1 MKKICI
7 NNELLLKMQKQERK
21 NKIRWIAGVGL
32 MLVISIYS
40 YDTLSSIGKT
50 LNLEFVVGI
59 VYSWYI
65 LAMVYIVNKLIK
77 RLDFNEKFKII
88 SETPVLK
95 EIIDDEIKNGKTEI
109 SVDVEV
115 TKNEE

>member
-7 NNELLLKMQKQERK
+7 NNELLLKMQKQERR
-21 NKIRWIAGVGL
+21 NKIRWIGGVNL
-32 MLVISIYS
+32 MLAISIYS

-50 LNLEFVVGI
+50 LNLEFVVG
-59 VYSWYI
+59 
-65 LAMVYIVNKLIK
+65 MVYIVNKLIK

>member
-7 NNELLLKMQKQERK
+7 NNELLLKMQKQERR
-21 NKIRWIAGVGL
+21 NKIRWIGGVIL
-32 MLVISIYS
+32 MLAISIYS

-50 LNLEFVVGI
+50 LNLEFVVG
-59 VYSWYI
+59 
-65 LAMVYIVNKLIK
+65 MVYIVNKLIK